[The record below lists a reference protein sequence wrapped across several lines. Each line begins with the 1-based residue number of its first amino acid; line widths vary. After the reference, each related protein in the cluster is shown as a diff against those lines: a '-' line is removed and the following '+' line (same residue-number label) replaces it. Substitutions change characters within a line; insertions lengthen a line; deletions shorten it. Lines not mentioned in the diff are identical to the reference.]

1 MIIKAK
7 DIHDCEDCPLHDN
20 EYPGGWTSGA
30 GGTPIEP
37 PCCDWDDEDDKTFKI
52 DLVGKCTIDS
62 YNNIPQIIIE
72 DYNIVEVR

>member
-1 MIIKAK
+1 MANIADLQVSLNLDTSKFKADIAAATK
-7 DIHDCEDCPLHDN
+7 DVAELKAAL
-20 EYPGGWTSGA
+20 SGLRS
-30 GGTPIEP
+30 
-37 PCCDWDDEDDKTFKI
+37 KTFKI